1 MSFLFQPKRIPYI
14 APIAGVLGFAV
25 QLWLFSTG
33 VDSKG
38 LLLADH
44 PAGALVFILTA
55 LTLAAI
61 YLCLRPLNGTPVY
74 KWMFPKSLPA
84 TIGYMAAAAGV
95 VSTLFIRNAPGQ
107 QAMTAAFYVLTLA
120 AAGCFVFLGI
130 CRYKGQVPSFI
141 FHSCITI
148 YLMFHLVYQYP
159 TWNNATQLQ
168 EYFFPLLASVF
179 LMLGTYYR
187 ATLDV
192 DGKNR
197 QQYVFFNYSA
207 VFLCLVSLH
216 KNTWPFYLAMAIW
229 CATCDCSLISVK
241 GKTTMYLPK
250 DVQLCLNAL
259 TDAGYEAY
267 AVGGCV
273 RDSLLGLMP
282 QDYDLCTSAT
292 PEQTAEVF
300 AQYQLIRNG
309 EKHGTIG
316 VVINQQVYEI
326 TTFRT
331 EKEYLDGRHP
341 DSVEFVTSLKLDLA
355 RRDFTVNAIAY
366 CPEKGYIDPWGGQND
381 LKNRVLRTV
390 GEPALRFQEDALRI
404 LRGVRFAVRYDLTP
418 EKDTKNAMLQ
428 LTPLMDR
435 LAKERIF
442 SELCKLLPFASAQDL
457 LDFQPVITQAIEEL
471 GATVGFDQHSPHH
484 AYDVYTHTAHTVA
497 AAPEDLAV
505 RLAALLHDIGKP
517 AVFSLDE
524 NGRGHFYG
532 HAEMGAKMADEI
544 LLRLRASNELRE
556 QVVFLIAHHMDA
568 LEPDKKLLRR
578 RLGAIGFPALR
589 QLINLQK
596 ADFSSKGTEED
607 TETDFAQIE
616 ALLAEIQEEDAC
628 LNTRDLAING
638 RDLLNMG
645 VSPGPIIGACMQ
657 FLLELVQDDIL
668 PNSREALLQAAA
680 EFIKDNQEAL

>member
-14 APIAGVLGFAV
+14 APIAGVLGFGLS
-25 QLWLFSTG
+25 LWLFATG
-33 VDSKG
+33 LDSKG
-38 LLLADH
+38 LLRPDH
-44 PAGALVFILTA
+44 PATALLFILAA
-55 LTLAAI
+55 LTLVAI
-61 YLCLRPLNGTPVY
+61 YLCLQPLNGTPVY
-74 KWMFPKSLPA
+74 KWLFPKSIPA
-84 TIGYMAAAAGV
+84 TVGYMLGSSGV
-95 VSTLFIRNAPGQ
+95 LATLFMQNTPGQ
-107 QAMTAAFYVLTLA
+107 QAMTVPFCILTLL
-120 AAGCFVFLGI
+120 AAGCFVFLGV
-130 CRYKGQVPSFI
+130 CRYKGQVPSFV
-141 FHSCITI
+141 FHSCITV

-179 LMLGTYYR
+179 LMLSTYYR
-187 ATLDV
+187 ATLDA
-192 DGKNR
+192 GSKTR
-197 QQYVFFNYSA
+197 RQYVFFNYSA
-207 VFLCLVSLH
+207 VFFCLCALQE
-216 KNTWPFYLAMAIW
+216 NTWPFYLAMAIW

-241 GKTTMYLPK
+241 GKTTMYLPE
-250 DVQLCLNAL
+250 DVQLCLDAL

-292 PEQTAEVF
+292 PEQTAEIF
-300 AQYQLIRNG
+300 AQYPLVRNG

-316 VVINQQVYEI
+316 VVINERVYEI

-366 CPEKGYIDPWGGQND
+366 SPEKGYIDPWGGQND
-381 LKNRVLRTV
+381 LKNRILRTV

-428 LTPLMDR
+428 LTPLMDK

-457 LDFQPVITQAIEEL
+457 LDFQPVLTQAIEEL

-517 AVFSLDE
+517 AVFSRDE
-524 NGRGHFYG
+524 QGRGHFYN
-532 HAEMGAKMADEI
+532 HADVGAKMADDI
-544 LLRLRASNELRE
+544 LVRLRASNELRQ
-556 QVVFLIAHHMDA
+556 QVVFLIAHHMDT

-578 RLGAIGFPALR
+578 RLSAMGFPLLR
-589 QLINLQK
+589 QLISLQK
-596 ADFSSKGTEED
+596 ADFSSKGTQEEAD
-607 TETDFAQIE
+607 TSFEQIE
-616 ALLAEIQEEDAC
+616 ALLLEIEEEDAC

-645 VSPGPIIGACMQ
+645 VSAGPIIGTCMQ
-657 FLLELVQDDIL
+657 LLLELVQDDIL
-668 PNSREALLQAAA
+668 PNNREALLKAA
-680 EFIKDNQEAL
+680 EDFIKDNQEVL